1 MNHGRHRY
9 SPFPRTER
17 DRPYRDDEPERRRRP
32 GDTILAE
39 DDPVLD
45 WGWDS
50 VQKILRHIRGCR
62 TCDDYV
68 YHLQRASGDRGF
80 EQASLQREFNIQ
92 QVHGYALERGRQEAE
107 EHRVTIRQLTD
118 EIAAIRKERDD
129 ARADFEDEKEAR
141 LKLEDELDDYH
152 RGRSVTRSPSRSAY
166 TPSRS
171 GSQSS
176 RADGRRRS
184 HSPRTRSHSP
194 GPRRKTRSLSARGSR
209 SPKSDVEMKLEQP
222 SKEDSAPAATTPA
235 VTPSASLLERMNVV
249 ATGSP
254 SLLSRIAGP
263 HAESTTQ
270 SLLMRISENPGHA
283 APSLLM
289 RMADEPMAPSEGEG
303 TGTPEKDDNGINT
316 LPRPEEYEPGLGFL
330 RKDQSESS
338 PIKDKAQLRWPNSK
352 DEARRL
358 AAEAMRDGRRLALE
372 HWGLFL
378 RAANLGEATGPAAD
392 AARAM
397 GWRKPA
403 WVAQE
408 HERRKKRAQDRA
420 MANKDKEEKHDEV
433 IKDPPPFTSTYIQR
447 WTVFLKQHPEFKI
460 PGVLRNDDGAIAAG
474 KEDTLAG
481 FLRVMELGPAP
492 YYGPRMREWLRAV
505 LEADWRDGSLL
516 DNVRDLRGT
525 ESFPNDRTIS
535 IETVRDFFL
544 ALTPPIAERLNQPQP
559 DRAMASIRSWT
570 FSLCLMVPERFE
582 IKDEVLDAI
591 FGDSRLT
598 V

>member
-1 MNHGRHRY
+1 M
-9 SPFPRTER
+9 
-17 DRPYRDDEPERRRRP
+17 
-32 GDTILAE
+32 ILAE

-45 WGWDS
+45 WRWDS
-50 VQKILRHIRGCR
+50 VQKILRHINGCR
-62 TCDDYV
+62 TCDGYV
-68 YHLQRASGDRGF
+68 DHVQHASGNRSF

-107 EHRVTIRQLTD
+107 GHRLTIRQLTD
-118 EIAAIRKERDD
+118 EIEAIRKERDD

-152 RGRSVTRSPSRSAY
+152 RGRSVTRSPSKSAY
-166 TPSRS
+166 TRSRS
-171 GSQSS
+171 GSQNS
-176 RADGRRRS
+176 RAHGRRRS
-184 HSPRTRSHSP
+184 HSPRARSHSP
-194 GPRRKTRSLSARGSR
+194 GPRRKTRSLSAQDSR
-209 SPKSDVEMKLEQP
+209 SPKSDIEMKLEQP
-222 SKEDSAPAATTPA
+222 AEDSAPKATTTTP
-235 VTPSASLLERMNVV
+235 TPSASLLERMSVV

-263 HAESTTQ
+263 HIASPTVP
-270 SLLMRISENPGHA
+270 LLMRMSEDPGQA

-303 TGTPEKDDNGINT
+303 VPDKEDNANND

-330 RKDQSESS
+330 RKNQSESS

-378 RAANLGEATGPAAD
+378 RAANIGEVSGPAAD

-397 GWRKPA
+397 SWRKPA

-408 HERRKKRAQDRA
+408 HERRRMRMQGRI
-420 MANKDKEEKHDEV
+420 MATKDTEEKHDEV
-433 IKDPPPFTSTYIQR
+433 IKDPLPFTSTYIQR
-447 WTVFLKQHPEFKI
+447 WTAFLKQHPEFKI

-505 LEADWRDGSLL
+505 LEVDWRDGSLL

-525 ESFPNDRTIS
+525 ESFPNDRVIS
-535 IETVRDFFL
+535 IDTVREFFL
-544 ALTPPIAERLNQPQP
+544 ALTPPIAERLNQPHP

-570 FSLCLMVPERFE
+570 FSLSLMVPERFE

-591 FGDSRLT
+591 FGAPNT
-598 V
+598 PA